1 MVSNACCMRSIF
13 TILAITLM
21 AGEVVADLLD
31 YDRLRAGMIREIEVM
46 VSDTRDYTGKE
57 ALAKDVITAMGEVP
71 RHEFVPAS
79 LRDYAY
85 FNQALPIGHGQTI
98 SQPYIVALMTDLA
111 GIDKN
116 SVVLEVGTGSGYQ
129 AAVLSRLARHVYTI
143 EIVEPLGQEAKQT
156 LERLG
161 YDNVTVRIGDG
172 YNGWAEHAP
181 FDTILVTAAPER
193 LPQPLLEQLKPGGRL
208 IIPVGR
214 AGAVQSLRIVEKDE
228 SGEIQEKDVLPVAFV
243 PLTRQRQE

>member
-1 MVSNACCMRSIF
+1 
-13 TILAITLM
+13 M

-46 VSDTRDYTGKE
+46 VSDTRDYTGKA
-57 ALAKDVITAMGEVP
+57 ALAKDVITAMAEVP

>member
-1 MVSNACCMRSIF
+1 MRSIF

-46 VSDTRDYTGKE
+46 VSDTRDYTGKA
-57 ALAKDVITAMGEVP
+57 ALAKDVITAMAEVP

-181 FDTILVTAAPER
+181 FDAILVTAAPER

>member
-1 MVSNACCMRSIF
+1 
-13 TILAITLM
+13 M

>member
-57 ALAKDVITAMGEVP
+57 ALAKDVITAMAEVP

>member
-1 MVSNACCMRSIF
+1 
-13 TILAITLM
+13 M

-57 ALAKDVITAMGEVP
+57 ALAKDVITAMAEVP

>member
-1 MVSNACCMRSIF
+1 MRSIF

-57 ALAKDVITAMGEVP
+57 ALAKDVITAMAEVP